1 MLDLLALKG
10 WLVLQGHRVILV
22 WLDQR
27 VVEEHRGHLAQQV
40 SLDLL
45 EELAH
50 LVQRVLLVSQ
60 VQLVF
65 LGKRVL
71 LVFEE
76 IMDRQ
81 GAREREV
88 PLGLLEAMETKE
100 IPEKMDHQDLMVHQV
115 LLEPRGKEEL

>member
-1 MLDLLALKG
+1 MDY
-10 WLVLQGHRVILV
+10 
-22 WLDQR
+22 
-27 VVEEHRGHLAQQV
+27 RGSQSQIRNYDHSKHFFKPVGIYFL
-40 SLDLL
+40 
-45 EELAH
+45 
-50 LVQRVLLVSQ
+50 RVLLVSQ

-100 IPEKMDHQDLMVHQV
+100 IPEKMDHQ
-115 LLEPRGKEEL
+115 

>member
-1 MLDLLALKG
+1 MWFESLVINIPQCLGPNRFPWICWKSWPTWSDGMLHGYKG
-10 WLVLQGHRVILV
+10 SQSQTRNDDNSNNFFKPVVIYFL
-22 WLDQR
+22 
-27 VVEEHRGHLAQQV
+27 
-40 SLDLL
+40 
-45 EELAH
+45 
-50 LVQRVLLVSQ
+50 RVLLVRQ

-88 PLGLLEAMETKE
+88 SLGLLEALETKE
-100 IPEKMDHQDLMVHQV
+100 ILEKMDHQ
-115 LLEPRGKEEL
+115 

>member
-1 MLDLLALKG
+1 MDY
-10 WLVLQGHRVILV
+10 
-22 WLDQR
+22 
-27 VVEEHRGHLAQQV
+27 RGSQSQTRIYDNSKHFFKPVGIYFL
-40 SLDLL
+40 
-45 EELAH
+45 
-50 LVQRVLLVSQ
+50 RVLLVSQ

-88 PLGLLEAMETKE
+88 SLGLLEALETKE
-100 IPEKMDHQDLMVHQV
+100 ILGKMDHQ
-115 LLEPRGKEEL
+115 

>member
-1 MLDLLALKG
+1 M
-10 WLVLQGHRVILV
+10 
-22 WLDQR
+22 
-27 VVEEHRGHLAQQV
+27 
-40 SLDLL
+40 
-45 EELAH
+45 
-50 LVQRVLLVSQ
+50 VSQ

-100 IPEKMDHQDLMVHQV
+100 IPEKMDHQ
-115 LLEPRGKEEL
+115 